1 MKEMPD
7 GYPITI
13 GWKDISNSLEMEL
26 KKDKNEMIF
35 RTVNLAG
42 VTGPEHKIII
52 EN

>member
-7 GYPITI
+7 SHPTAI
-13 GWKDISNSLEMEL
+13 GWNDISNIIEIEL
-26 KKDKNEMIF
+26 KKDKNEFIF

-52 EN
+52 ER